1 MGLKRRTFLGTIAL
15 TVGFAGCLGGG
26 GGSDAESTTI
36 AGDSSTSTESPSP
49 TEASATAAGATTTG
63 STGTAETARTAGA
76 TVQVATH
83 PDLGDVLVG
92 SEGMTLYMF
101 DRDSEG
107 ESASTCTGDCADAW
121 PPLTTAREPS
131 AGDGVTARLATFE
144 REGGETQV
152 TAGGWPLYYFAS
164 DEQPGDASGQGVDGF
179 GAQWWVLAPDG
190 TPMRTTTTAGEG
202 ETTTGGGSSGD
213 GGY

>member
-1 MGLKRRTFLGTIAL
+1 
-15 TVGFAGCLGGG
+15 
-26 GGSDAESTTI
+26 
-36 AGDSSTSTESPSP
+36 
-49 TEASATAAGATTTG
+49 
-63 STGTAETARTAGA
+63 
-76 TVQVATH
+76 
-83 PDLGDVLVG
+83 
-92 SEGMTLYMF
+92 MTLYMF

-121 PPLTTAREPS
+121 PPLTTAGEPS

-190 TPMRTTTTAGEG
+190 TPMRTTTRPARARPLLEAAATETAATDPACGE
-202 ETTTGGGSSGD
+202 EPRC
-213 GGY
+213 